1 MKAIQQV
8 ANLIVLSAGISCL
21 LFFLFNV
28 ARHGWALHYVLLPG
42 LAVGLF
48 AALRLQAHAKVNLAL
63 LLVSSAIGL
72 YGAEA
77 LLGQVIFSAS
87 RFSANDWLNF
97 PEDANSSVAV
107 NRIKQ
112 EKTKNAAFDTRTRLE
127 VVKDLRKQGIRAFPD
142 VFPAVLFQSNGQG
155 VTRSLFTVGNEE
167 FLPLAS
173 ISNVVTVFCNE
184 SGEYIVYSSDEHGF
198 HNPSGLWDGA
208 ADIVALGDS
217 YAHGACVPSDQGFVS
232 LIRSRYPAMINLGV
246 NGNGPLAML
255 ATLKEYAS
263 FLKPKVVLW
272 CYYEGN
278 DIRDLDSREK
288 FSPLLR
294 EYLGRSF
301 SQNLIMKQQEIDRA
315 LTEYLERA
323 MESQAAAFSAE
334 DFLKLHHLRA
344 SLRSAIDKRKG
355 REGLQVELLEHLQR
369 DGAPAAKEDLEL
381 LRAILQEA
389 SHTVSSWG
397 GQMYFVYL
405 PTWERYRLPDLASKD
420 REMVLHIAEG
430 LALSVVDIHR
440 SFAQHPD
447 PLSLFPSRRYAHYNA
462 QGHRLVAQQVLAHLK
477 EASDLLGSREP

>member
-1 MKAIQQV
+1 M
-8 ANLIVLSAGISCL
+8 
-21 LFFLFNV
+21 
-28 ARHGWALHYVLLPG
+28 LLPG